1 MNTCSPWKH
10 EVKNLSLV
18 LNSLQSWRHDGPDDR
33 DTVKGYSRV
42 IFKDG
47 NDSVHLCSVDYSAS
61 VGSVETWRAVSGWAR
76 APSAVTQWWAL
87 WPTID
92 VQLCGVISCLVL
104 RVWWTG
110 RKPPSCLCHL
120 KNRNDWQAWMHLI
133 STCNIHTAERN
144 TNNMTVCYF
153 SDGVLKAVWP
163 KCQCKCLKCQW

>member
-120 KNRNDWQAWMHLI
+120 KNRNDWLRHECIWFPHVIFTQLNVIQITWLYLI
-133 STCNIHTAERN
+133 SV
-144 TNNMTVCYF
+144 M
-153 SDGVLKAVWP
+153 GW
-163 KCQCKCLKCQW
+163 